1 MSQVIRRGP
10 WRLLGALG
18 LVLAVTLP
26 LLGVGVYLSGAGVA
40 APPPPFK
47 ALPASTTS
55 TSLVISQ
62 VYGGG
67 GNTSAPYQNDFIE
80 IFNPQAS
87 PVNMTGWSVQY
98 ASAANN
104 FSLVTGPMIAT
115 IPAGG
120 YFLVKEAGGANGLP
134 LPTADFTGTINL
146 SATAGKVALVNS
158 ATLLTCGGTGNRC
171 GANPAIIDLV
181 GFGSTASD
189 WEGTGP
195 TPAPSN

>member
-1 MSQVIRRGP
+1 MSQGMKRGP

-26 LLGVGVYLSGAGVA
+26 LLGLGVYLSGARAA

-47 ALPASTTS
+47 ALAAQQPNVGS

-67 GNTSAPYQNDFIE
+67 GNASAPYQNDFIE
-80 IFNPQAS
+80 IFNPQGS
-87 PVNMTGWSVQY
+87 PVNITGWSVQY

-104 FSLVTGPMIAT
+104 FSLVTGPMTAT

-120 YFLVKEAGGANGLP
+120 YFLVKEASGGANGVP

-146 SATAGKVALVNS
+146 SATVGKVALVN
-158 ATLLTCGGTGNRC
+158 
-171 GANPAIIDLV
+171 
-181 GFGSTASD
+181 
-189 WEGTGP
+189 
-195 TPAPSN
+195 